1 MYGKTEA
8 GLGLPVLV
16 DSSGRL
22 ITVPGGGKYVDAAM
36 NGRLF
41 YASTQTHVGTST
53 TKNNTFTGIALV
65 NPSTSGKI
73 YIVHEFSW
81 ALDNSPTAD
90 TELSLAVG
98 PEHAGYAAD
107 LTVICARY
115 GHATSAAIV
124 DTSATITGADL
135 TIIKHVGTLGTNVT
149 TDLLTWTPP
158 VDLGGSII
166 LDPGRVVA
174 TDSILA
180 SGAFLFLAFMWEEI
194 DAA

>member
-1 MYGKTEA
+1 MYGKDRSGIGRA
-8 GLGLPVLV
+8 PLV
-16 DSSGRL
+16 DSEGKF
-22 ITVPGGGKYVDAAM
+22 ITVPCGGKYADAAL

-65 NPSTSGKI
+65 NPATSGKV

-81 ALDNSPTAD
+81 ALDNSPAAD
-90 TELSLAVG
+90 TQLSLAVG
-98 PEHAGYAAD
+98 PVHAGYAAD
-107 LTVICARY
+107 LTVVCARY
-115 GHATSAAIV
+115 GYATSAAIV
-124 DTSATITGADL
+124 DTAATITGADL
-135 TIIKHVGTLGTNVT
+135 TIVKHMGTLGTNLT
-149 TDLLTWTPP
+149 TDMLTWTPP

-194 DAA
+194 SV